1 MRGQRGRRRDRSN
14 EHRGLDGRPFRAQHG
29 RLALLLRFTHRREST
44 ITPPAWYRGV
54 VMRLAWVILVGLTAS
69 VAYADDSAGETPW
82 SQGVSDENKAKA
94 QVLLDAGNQLFV
106 DNRFAEA
113 LEKYQAAVA
122 LWDHPAIRFNIV
134 RALIGLDRPVEAAE
148 NLEQSLRYG
157 KAPLTDAIYAEARA
171 YQKLLAGQIA
181 NVQISCAQ
189 SGAKISLDGATFLDA
204 CPGTK
209 RARLR
214 PGKHLVVGEL
224 AGHLTKTLEVLAL
237 PAQEESIDVK
247 LIDLSHATVSRRH
260 WDVWK
265 PWAIAGGG
273 AALAALGGL
282 LQWRAAADMD
292 QYEATL
298 ALECPAG
305 CDPGEV
311 SPSTG
316 RLESRA
322 VVENRI
328 AIGAMI
334 TGGAVAAAGIALV
347 VLNRPREVLDDAMYR
362 REAERTSVTALISD
376 QAIGV
381 GVRGAF

>member
-1 MRGQRGRRRDRSN
+1 
-14 EHRGLDGRPFRAQHG
+14 
-29 RLALLLRFTHRREST
+29 
-44 ITPPAWYRGV
+44 
-54 VMRLAWVILVGLTAS
+54 MRLGWVILVGLVGG
-69 VAYADDSAGETPW
+69 VAHADDSAAETPW
-82 SQGVSDENKAKA
+82 SQGVSDDAKAKA
-94 QVLLDAGNQLFV
+94 QVLLDEGNQLFV

-134 RALIGLDRPVEAAE
+134 RALIGLDRPVEAADS
-148 NLEQSLRYG
+148 LEQSLRYG
-157 KAPLTDAIYAEARA
+157 KAPLTEAIYAEARA

-181 NVQISCAQ
+181 SVEISCAQ
-189 SGAKISLDGATFLDA
+189 SGAKISLDGATFLGA

-224 AGHLTKTLEVLAL
+224 AGHMTKTLEVLAL
-237 PAQEESIDVK
+237 PAQQESIDVK
-247 LIDLSHATVSRRH
+247 LVDLSRATISRRR
-260 WDVWK
+260 WSAWK
-265 PWAIAGGG
+265 PWAAAGGG

-305 CDPGEV
+305 CDPASV
-311 SPSTG
+311 SPSTAG
-316 RLESRA
+316 LESRA

-328 AIGAMI
+328 AIGAI
-334 TGGAVAAAGIALV
+334 VTGGAVAAAGIALV
-347 VLNRPREVLDDAMYR
+347 ILNRPREVLDESLYR
-362 REAERTSVTALISD
+362 REAERTSITAVVSD
-376 QAIGV
+376 QAV
-381 GVRGAF
+381 SFGVRGSF